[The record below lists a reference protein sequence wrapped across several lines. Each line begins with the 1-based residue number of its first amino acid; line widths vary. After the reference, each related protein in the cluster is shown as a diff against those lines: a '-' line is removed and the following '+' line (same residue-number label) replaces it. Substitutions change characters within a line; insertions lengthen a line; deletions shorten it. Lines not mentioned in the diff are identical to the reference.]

1 MDVSLLSPPTAVV
14 AAVCLMLGWVAHAA
28 VTPSRTARTVGTWD
42 DETDGTDSATNAVQ
56 MGPVKM
62 VLCVRQDLKMTKGK
76 IAAQCGHASLG
87 MCVCR
92 PSAPWPRGAHRDPRD
107 SCCV

>member
-1 MDVSLLSPPTAVV
+1 MDAPTVAV
-14 AAVCLMLGWVAHAA
+14 AAVCLVLGWVAHAA
-28 VTPSRTARTVGTWD
+28 VSPSSVRAVGVWD
-42 DETDGTDSATNAVQ
+42 DENDGADSAMSAVR

-87 MCVCR
+87 MCVC
-92 PSAPWPRGAHRDPRD
+92 PSA
-107 SCCV
+107 